1 MMALSKPIQI
11 ITIILSLGTAHSA
24 FGTDTPKFYSP
35 KEAIE
40 SASKENPGVVG
51 TYKFEVKSANVVKGI
66 LFLNSEPNYRDPK
79 CLTVRC
85 DETATRMLTCRF
97 GGSPASFLKGKCIL
111 ATGRPVR
118 VPIAIVENGEP
129 TNLGYYQT
137 HIRISN
143 PEMLSLCPQ

>member
-1 MMALSKPIQI
+1 ML
-11 ITIILSLGTAHSA
+11 
-24 FGTDTPKFYSP
+24 
-35 KEAIE
+35 
-40 SASKENPGVVG
+40 G
-51 TYKFEVKSANVVKGI
+51 TYKFEVKSAKVVKGV

-85 DETATRMLTCRF
+85 DETATRMLAMKF
-97 GGSPASFLKGKCIL
+97 AASPALYLRAKWVL

-118 VPIAIVENGEP
+118 VPIALVENGEP

>member
-1 MMALSKPIQI
+1 MTLSKPIQI
-11 ITIILSLGTAHSA
+11 VTIVLSLGTAYSA
-24 FGTDTPKFYSP
+24 HGTDSPKFYSSQ
-35 KEAIE
+35 EAIE
-40 SASKENPGVVG
+40 SASKEKLGVLG
-51 TYKFEVKSANVVKGI
+51 TYKFEVKSANVVKGV

-85 DETATRMLTCRF
+85 DETATRMLTIKF
-97 GGSPASFLKGKCIL
+97 GGSPALFLKGKCIL
-111 ATGRPVR
+111 TTGSPIR
-118 VPIAIVENGEP
+118 VPIALVEKGEP